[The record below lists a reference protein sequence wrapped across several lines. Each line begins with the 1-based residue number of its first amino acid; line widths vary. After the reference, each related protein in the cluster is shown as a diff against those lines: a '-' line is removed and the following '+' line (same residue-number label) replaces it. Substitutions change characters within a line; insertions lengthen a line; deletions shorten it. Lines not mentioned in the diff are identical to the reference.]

1 VVSYTTVSPL
11 PILILA
17 VYSLLHLLADCSG
30 WELPTALLCGVRTF
44 LGVFLQ
50 RGDPGDSF
58 QSVFPTIRS
67 MKLRLLIISSLILLS
82 ACGNADTAPTPA
94 TTPTQ
99 TITDRAVPV
108 TCEIPD
114 VISAFAL
121 VIPPAQY
128 IPSEWK
134 PAAGTDLYEAINSG
148 GIACTYGDQDAEV
161 GGTVIWAMNKND
173 LWKARTL
180 EWEKEG
186 MLRVEI
192 PSIDEMDAYRLPDG
206 ATSADGMPAWKVNL
220 LIHGV
225 WIQLGAAFIQSW
237 DEATPIIRAA
247 INATRIS

>member
-1 VVSYTTVSPL
+1 MSGLFSVALIPWIAPGGYYPPL
-11 PILILA
+11 
-17 VYSLLHLLADCSG
+17 CSVESG
-30 WELPTALLCGVRTF
+30 LSSVIS
-44 LGVFLQ
+44 Q

-82 ACGNADTAPTPA
+82 ACGNADPAPTP
-94 TTPTQ
+94 TPTPTQ
-99 TITDRAVPV
+99 SISDRAVPAS
-108 TCEIPD
+108 CEIPD

-128 IPSEWK
+128 IPTEWK
-134 PAAGTDLYEAINSG
+134 PAEGTDLYEAVNAG
-148 GIACTYGDQDAEV
+148 GIACSYGDQDAEV

-186 MLRVEI
+186 MVRVEI

-247 INATRIS
+247 INATRVS